1 MDDVINRLSKLLN
14 SGIDLNDYLPKFSHH
29 INVSNDKWL
38 LSKWRED
45 EITFRHGHVID
56 DHEKIW
62 NEAIECQFNPNKTV
76 LPTQYDISD
85 NVILTQGM
93 SESIDRD
100 IGVVSTTIN
109 WASIGTSATAEAES
123 QTDLQAEDTGGA
135 YVRKQISTLG
145 QRTRVNQTAKYG
157 MVWDD
162 GDISAVGLAIKE
174 AGLHYNVSAAA
185 KCHARVT
192 FTTFTLNS
200 GDLFVSQINETHANG
215 TL

>member
-1 MDDVINRLSKLLN
+1 MEDIVSRIAELSGK
-14 SGIDLNDYLPKFSHH
+14 GIDVDSYLRKIPDH
-29 INVSNDKWL
+29 IHTSNDKWL
-38 LSKWRED
+38 LSKWNES
-45 EITFRHGHVID
+45 EITFRPRHVID

-62 NEAIECQFNPNKTV
+62 NEMIECEFNPNKTV
-76 LPTQYDISD
+76 LPTQWDLKD
-85 NVILTQGM
+85 NVITTIGM

-100 IGVVSTTIN
+100 IGAVSTTIN
-109 WASIGTSATAEAES
+109 WVSIGTSSTAESES
-123 QTDLQAEDTGGA
+123 QTDLQAEDSGGSYA
-135 YVRKQISTLG
+135 RKQISTLG

-174 AGLHYNVSAAA
+174 AGLHWNVSAAS
-185 KCHARVT
+185 KCHCRVS
-192 FTTFTLNS
+192 FTTFTLNT

>member
-1 MDDVINRLSKLLN
+1 MEDVVTKLALMSN
-14 SGIDLNDYLPKFSHH
+14 SGINLNDYLPTIPDH
-29 INVSNDKWL
+29 ISLSNDKWL

-45 EITFRHGHVID
+45 EITFRPGHVID

-62 NEAIECQFNPNKTV
+62 NEMIECDFNPRKTII
-76 LPTQYDISD
+76 PTQWQIRD
-85 NVILTQGM
+85 NVITTIGM

-100 IGVVSTTIN
+100 IGVVSTTVN
-109 WASIGTSATAEAES
+109 WASIGTSATAESES
-123 QTDLQAEDTGGA
+123 HTDLQAEDSGGSYA
-135 YVRKQISTLG
+135 RKQISTLG

-162 GDISAVGLAIKE
+162 GDISAAGLAIKE
-174 AGLHYNVSAAA
+174 AGLHWHASSAS
-185 KCHARVT
+185 KCHCRVS
-192 FTTFTLNS
+192 FTTFTLNT